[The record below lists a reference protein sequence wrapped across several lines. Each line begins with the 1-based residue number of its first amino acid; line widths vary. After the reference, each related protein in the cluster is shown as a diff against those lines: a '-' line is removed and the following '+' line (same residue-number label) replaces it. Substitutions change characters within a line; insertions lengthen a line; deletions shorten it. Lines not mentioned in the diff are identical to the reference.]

1 MLIKN
6 SLQMTLSVSRRTL
19 TALREELV
27 NEKLT
32 SKQLQ
37 SELDRIDTELQDLG
51 ISKDELL
58 KHGLNGDS
66 DQ

>member
-1 MLIKN
+1 MLTIYFC
-6 SLQMTLSVSRRTL
+6 RRTL

-32 SKQLQ
+32 SQQLQ
-37 SELDRIDTELQDLG
+37 SELDRIQTELADLG
-51 ISKDELL
+51 IDKDELL

>member
-1 MLIKN
+1 
-6 SLQMTLSVSRRTL
+6 
-19 TALREELV
+19 LREELV

-51 ISKDELL
+51 INKNELL
-58 KHGLNGDS
+58 KHGLNGDN